1 MSWVSK
7 IESERGDQVYL
18 VRGEDRGRQA
28 WHFVLVDKLKL
39 SLFLK
44 KIATK
49 SLDLEDCGKVL
60 YSGWGEDPPE
70 AIVKKVEDEYS

>member
-18 VRGEDRGRQA
+18 VRGKDHERQA
-28 WHFVLVDKLKL
+28 WHYVLVEKLKL

-44 KIATK
+44 KIDGK
-49 SLDLEDCGKVL
+49 SIDLEDYGKVL

-70 AIVKKVEDEYS
+70 AIVKKIEDEYS